1 MGPQNRFSLISFYLY
16 QVARGGNC
24 NAPRRL
30 INSDSTRNYNLRE
43 TRRKTKASTQFVYAS
58 DWIGVTAQLSTF
70 FVFQSALM
78 IQVDAVHYR
87 KALAQLLLLVT
98 LVPSFIGF
106 CWAGHA
112 AKSSLQKID
121 DEYKSSP
128 EKEDKQQSDSAGTDS
143 SQKSSLLSPQVDE
156 GQPSLADSV

>member
-1 MGPQNRFSLISFYLY
+1 MVILKPGTALQGFIGVLIA
-16 QVARGGNC
+16 VGGLFC
-24 NAPRRL
+24 Y
-30 INSDSTRNYNLRE
+30 I
-43 TRRKTKASTQFVYAS
+43 QFKPFKEDAS

-98 LVPSFIGF
+98 LVPPFIGF

-112 AKSSLQKID
+112 AYGSLQKLDKEKEKD
-121 DEYKSSP
+121 DKEREEKEKKKSGSLSEKEGEQRWGSADPESSP
-128 EKEDKQQSDSAGTDS
+128 TSPLAPGAPPQEDLEQPAAIDTD
-143 SQKSSLLSPQVDE
+143 
-156 GQPSLADSV
+156 

>member
-1 MGPQNRFSLISFYLY
+1 MVILKPGTALQGFIGVLIA
-16 QVARGGNC
+16 VGGLFC
-24 NAPRRL
+24 Y
-30 INSDSTRNYNLRE
+30 I
-43 TRRKTKASTQFVYAS
+43 QFKPFKEDAS

-98 LVPSFIGF
+98 LVPPFIGF

-112 AKSSLQKID
+112 AYGSLQKLD
-121 DEYKSSP
+121 KEYENLT
-128 EKEDKQQSDSAGTDS
+128 EKEDNQQSDSAGPES
-143 SQKSSLLSPQVDE
+143 SQKSRLPPGALPQVDE
-156 GQPSLADSV
+156 EQPSLTDAD